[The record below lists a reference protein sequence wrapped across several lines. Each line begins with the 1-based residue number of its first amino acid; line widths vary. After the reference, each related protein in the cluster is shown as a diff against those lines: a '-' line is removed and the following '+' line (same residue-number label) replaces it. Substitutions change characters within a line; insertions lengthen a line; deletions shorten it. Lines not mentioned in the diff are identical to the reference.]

1 MFESLSLGFVHFSNI
16 LQAGGALDF
25 VVAILG
31 WYMLVVIM
39 MAEMRWTVNLPVGD
53 LTHYW
58 HKTDIE
64 IAAME
69 NEKKD

>member
-1 MFESLSLGFVHFSNI
+1 MM
-16 LQAGGALDF
+16 F
-25 VVAILG
+25 VVACLG

-39 MAEMRWTVNLPVGD
+39 MAEMRWSVSLPVGD
-53 LTHYW
+53 LSHYW
-58 HKTDIE
+58 RKTDIE

>member
-1 MFESLSLGFVHFSNI
+1 
-16 LQAGGALDF
+16 
-25 VVAILG
+25 
-31 WYMLVVIM
+31 M